1 MRYTLLA
8 VSLSLALAGCQPAN
22 ETPSHSGSL
31 SVSAVQQQQESER
44 LTRWFDEQYEQ
55 QLQTSPLRLTF
66 LGRKDRQHEVDD
78 MSIKAQD
85 EQLAWLQASVEAL
98 QQSFDREL
106 LSDDAKLSYDLW
118 IHQYETQRDSAKF
131 RQHNYIFNQMQGM
144 HSLLPQI
151 LMNFH
156 QVDSKEDMQAFIQR
170 IQGVALAINQLLE
183 QAQQN
188 TTSGIRPP
196 RFAYE
201 GVIEQVENLLRG
213 APFAADSEQAAPLWQ
228 NAQQKI
234 TALQQQE
241 LITESE
247 ASMLRDEAKQQLL
260 TQFKPA
266 YQALLDWLK
275 TDIEHAEYNPTGV
288 SSHPGGETYYL
299 HQLRVSTTT
308 DMSAAEIHR
317 LGLQE
322 VERLT
327 KAMQAIK
334 TDVGFDGDL
343 QQFFEFIRTDDRFF
357 YPDTDEGRQ
366 SYITDS
372 ENYLAF
378 INERL
383 PDYFGVL
390 PKADLVVK
398 RVEAFREQPGAAQHY
413 FPGTPDGS
421 RPGVYY
427 AHLSD
432 MRAMPKNEMEAIAYH
447 EGNPGHHMQISI
459 AQELENIPTFRTQA
473 NFTVFAEGWALYSE
487 LLAKEMGAYQDPY
500 SDFGRLVTEMWRA
513 VRLVVDTGLHAKGWT
528 EQQAID
534 YFTEYTPIPAEAVR
548 SEVRRYLVMPGQ
560 ATSYKIGMIRIQQL
574 RERAEKQLGNQFD
587 IRAFHDR
594 VLGGGA
600 LPLDLLE
607 RRIDEWIL
615 SVQNEA

>member
-1 MRYTLLA
+1 MRYTLLTL
-8 VSLSLALAGCQPAN
+8 SLSLALVGCQPAT
-22 ETPSHSGSL
+22 ETPSHSGSPPVTAEQL
-31 SVSAVQQQQESER
+31 QQESER

-78 MSIKAQD
+78 MSIAAQD
-85 EQLAWLQASVEAL
+85 KQLAWLQASVEQL
-98 QQSFDREL
+98 QQRFDRTL
-106 LSDDAKLSYDLW
+106 LTDDAKLSYDLW
-118 IHQYETQRDSAKF
+118 IHQYESQRDAARF
-131 RQHNYIFNQMQGM
+131 RHHNYIFNQMQGI

-156 QVDSKEDMQAFIQR
+156 QVDTKEDMQAYIQR
-170 IQGVALAINQLLE
+170 IQGISVAIHQLLE

-188 TTSGIRPP
+188 TESGIRPP

-213 APFAADSEQAAPLWQ
+213 VPFSDDSEQDAPLWQ

-241 LITESE
+241 IITGED
-247 ASMLRDEAKQQLL
+247 ASQLHSEAKQQLIEH
-260 TQFKPA
+260 FEPA
-266 YQALLDWLK
+266 YQALLNWLQD
-275 TDIEHAEYNPTGV
+275 DIEHAEYNPTGV
-288 SSHPGGETYYL
+288 SSHPDGDAYYR

-308 DMSAAEIHR
+308 DMTAAEIHQ

-327 KAMQAIK
+327 AEMLAIK
-334 TDVGFDGDL
+334 NDVGFDGDL
-343 QQFFEFIRTDDRFF
+343 HQFFEFIRTDDRFF

-366 SYITDS
+366 GYITDS
-372 ENYLAF
+372 EKFLAF

-459 AQELENIPTFRTQA
+459 AQELENIPIFRTQA
-473 NFTVFAEGWALYSE
+473 SFTVFAEGWALYSE

-500 SDFGRLVTEMWRA
+500 SDFGRLVTEIWRA

-534 YFTEYTPIPAEAVR
+534 YFNEHTPIPAEAVR

-574 RERAEKQLGNQFD
+574 RAKAEEQLGDRFD
-587 IRAFHDR
+587 IRAFHDT

-607 RRIDEWIL
+607 RRIDEWIA
-615 SVQNEA
+615 SVQSAA